1 MRRSN
6 ATPLERR
13 RTVGRS
19 PRGRPGSGHTLLEV
33 QFAFALLGIGLAGLC
48 QLVVMQLRQ
57 VRVLEKRLQ
66 GQVVQYNW
74 TGSTGQ
80 TMLAG
85 QTYYLVPWQNPLTQK
100 LAGSAQIGTSTAIP
114 CDPGALTL
122 PSLAPQSYSVN
133 VVELDAAAGSQ
144 TVTAYVDVSAP

>member
-1 MRRSN
+1 M
-6 ATPLERR
+6 
-13 RTVGRS
+13 
-19 PRGRPGSGHTLLEV
+19 
-33 QFAFALLGIGLAGLC
+33 GIGLTGLC

-80 TMLAG
+80 TMLAA
-85 QTYYLVPWQNPLTQK
+85 QTYYLVPWQYPLTQK
-100 LAGSAQIGTSTAIP
+100 LAGSAQIGTSTAISAIRP
-114 CDPGALTL
+114 ADPAGY
-122 PSLAPQSYSVN
+122 PPQSYSVN